1 MTEPVHILTL
11 PILIP
16 LITGAALI
24 LIHER
29 HHRLKYAL
37 NQLSTLVLLALSLW
51 LLMLSDTQGAAPS
64 QLSYLS
70 ANWAAPFGIVLVS
83 DRLTTLMLVLT
94 AVVANAALLFSF
106 TRWSQVGV
114 HFHTL
119 FQLLLM
125 GINGALLTG
134 DLFNLFVFFEVMLAA
149 SYGLLLHGYNV
160 NRLRAGMQYIA
171 INLIASFFFL
181 LGIALVYAATGT
193 LNLADMA
200 SQVATLDDTQRMLLH
215 TGAAVLAVAFLTKS
229 AMWPLSFWLPATY
242 SAAAPPVTAL
252 LIVLTKIG
260 IYVILRLHLLLFGE
274 SAGASAGFGLDFLL
288 LGGLL
293 TLLFGTIGLIASQE
307 SKRIA
312 SYSAIISSGTLLALI
327 GTGNPAILGIALFYL
342 VSSTLAVAAFVL
354 LAELIERIH
363 PTRNKILAISF
374 EAYEVDE
381 KTEVSSGFVIPAAMA
396 FLGLSLIACSMIIAG
411 LPPLSGFIAKFGILH
426 QLLQSSPV
434 EAAHWLLIV
443 LLIAAGF
450 GGIISLVRFGVRNLW
465 VSHNEKPPALK
476 VTEASPILLIL
487 AVCIGLVI
495 FAGPLSKLFERVAAD
510 AVNTPAYI
518 ESVLERQP
526 VMRGDNL

>member
-1 MTEPVHILTL
+1 MTEPAHILTL

-16 LITGAALI
+16 LIMGAALI

-29 HHRLKYAL
+29 RHRLKYAL
-37 NQLSTLVLLALSLW
+37 NQLSTLLLLAVSLW
-51 LLMLSDTQGAAPS
+51 LLLLADQSTATS
-64 QLSYLS
+64 QLTYLS
-70 ANWAAPFGIVLVS
+70 ANWAAPFGITLVS
-83 DRLTTLMLVLT
+83 DRFAALMLVL
-94 AVVANAALLFSF
+94 AALIANAALLFSF

-160 NRLRAGMQYIA
+160 TRLRAGMQYIA

-193 LNLADMA
+193 LNLADIA
-200 SQVATLDDTQRMLLH
+200 AQVATLDDTHRILLH
-215 TGAAVLAVAFLTKS
+215 TGAAVLAVTFLTKS

-252 LIVLTKIG
+252 LVILTKVG
-260 IYVILRLHLLLFGE
+260 IYVILRLHMLLFGE
-274 SAGASAGFGLDFLL
+274 TAGASAGFGLNFLL

-293 TLLFGTIGLIASQE
+293 TLLFGTIGLIASRE
-307 SKRIA
+307 SQRIT
-312 SYSAIISSGTLLALI
+312 SFSAIISSGTLLALI
-327 GTGNPAILGIALFYL
+327 GTGNTAILGSAMFYL
-342 VSSTLAVAAFVL
+342 VSSTLAVATFAL
-354 LAELIERIH
+354 LTELIERIN
-363 PTRNKILAISF
+363 PARSRNLAISF

-381 KTEVSSGFVIPAAMA
+381 KSDVSFGFVIPAAMA
-396 FLGLSLIACSMIIAG
+396 FLGLSFIACALIIAG

-426 QLLQSSPV
+426 QLLQSTPV
-434 EAAHWLLIV
+434 TGTDWALTALLIT
-443 LLIAAGF
+443 AGF
-450 GGIISLVRFGVRNLW
+450 GGIISLVRFGVRNFW
-465 VSHNEKPPALK
+465 VSHREKAPALNLS
-476 VTEASPILLIL
+476 EASPILLL
-487 AVCIGLVI
+487 VAVCIAMVI
-495 FAGPLSKLFERVAAD
+495 FAGPLSQLFERVAGD
-510 AVNTPAYI
+510 IVNTPAYI

-526 VMRGDNL
+526 VMRGGDI